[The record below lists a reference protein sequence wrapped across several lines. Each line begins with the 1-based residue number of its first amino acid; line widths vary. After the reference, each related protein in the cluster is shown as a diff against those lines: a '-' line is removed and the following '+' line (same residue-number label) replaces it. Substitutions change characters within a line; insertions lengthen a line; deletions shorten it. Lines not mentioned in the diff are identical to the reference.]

1 MFFLGYLIFYSILTT
16 LIDTSIFFSIFSF
29 VLGGMLYFNSSSPLQ
44 GIAICAFGLLHL
56 ISRLC
61 YHSKGMHASVNS
73 YTNYNTCYNF
83 ISISIATVI
92 FAIPIWYII
101 IKSNIITLGNSP
113 LYIFI
118 PSLLI
123 SWAIFFKIVDRIFIH
138 NRETHEVILGDY
150 FTIYRNIRRSLIH
163 IYIFK
168 FKDSPDLYSTGMWR
182 YRIFINKIG
191 SKFSCTFGK
200 GIFGTTYITSIKLI
214 EDAGEHIPTET
225 GSYRVFTFRK
235 RNLSKKDY
243 TFPWHILLLASG
255 ILIFIFGIFILYVTY
270 IKPQN
275 SNVRLLKYIELYKVI
290 GVSGIILGIILEIIA
305 IFLFIKHIRKK

>member
-16 LIDTSIFFSIFSF
+16 LIDTSIFFSMLSF

-61 YHSKGMHASVNS
+61 YHSRKVSSNPYINS
-73 YTNYNTCYNF
+73 YTSCNF
-83 ISISIATVI
+83 LSIFIATII

-101 IKSNIITLGNSP
+101 VKSNIVTLGNSP

-123 SWAIFFKIVDRIFIH
+123 SWAILFKIVDRIFIH
-138 NRETHEVILGDY
+138 NRETQEVVLGDY
-150 FTIYRNIRRSLIH
+150 FTVYRSIRRSLTH

-168 FKDSPDLYSTGMWR
+168 FKSSPDLYSTGMWR
-182 YRIFINKIG
+182 YRIFIDKLG

-200 GIFGTTYITSIKLI
+200 GIFGTSYITSIKLI
-214 EDAGEHIPTET
+214 EDAGVKAPENTN
-225 GSYRVFTFRK
+225 SYSTFPFRK
-235 RNLSKKDY
+235 RSLSKKDY
-243 TFPWHILLLASG
+243 TFPWHILLFASG
-255 ILIFIFGIFILYVTY
+255 ILVFCFGLFFLYITH
-270 IKPQN
+270 IGPQN
-275 SNVRLLKYIELYKVI
+275 SDVSLLKYFELYKVTGI
-290 GVSGIILGIILEIIA
+290 SGIILGITLVIIS
-305 IFLFIKHIRKK
+305 IFTLIRKK

>member
-16 LIDTSIFFSIFSF
+16 LIDTSIFFSMLSF

-44 GIAICAFGLLHL
+44 GMVICAFGLLHL

-61 YHSKGMHASVNS
+61 YHSRKVSSNPYINF
-73 YTNYNTCYNF
+73 YTSCNF
-83 ISISIATVI
+83 LSIFIATII

-101 IKSNIITLGNSP
+101 VKSNIVTLGNSP

-123 SWAIFFKIVDRIFIH
+123 SWAILFKIVDRIFIH
-138 NRETHEVILGDY
+138 NRETQEVVLGDY
-150 FTIYRNIRRSLIH
+150 FTVYRSIRRSLTH

-168 FKDSPDLYSTGMWR
+168 FKSSPDLYSTGMWR
-182 YRIFINKIG
+182 YRIFIDKLG

-214 EDAGEHIPTET
+214 EDAGVNAPENTN
-225 GSYRVFTFRK
+225 SYSTFSFRK
-235 RNLSKKDY
+235 RSLSKKDY
-243 TFPWHILLLASG
+243 TFPWHILLFASG
-255 ILIFIFGIFILYVTY
+255 ILVFCFGLFFLY
-270 IKPQN
+270 IAHIEPQN
-275 SNVRLLKYIELYKVI
+275 SDVSLLKYFEFYKVTGI
-290 GVSGIILGIILEIIA
+290 SGIILGITLVIIS
-305 IFLFIKHIRKK
+305 IFTLIRKK

>member
-16 LIDTSIFFSIFSF
+16 LIDTSIFFSMLSF

-44 GIAICAFGLLHL
+44 GMAIYAFGLLHL

-61 YHSKGMHASVNS
+61 YHSRKVSSNPYINY
-73 YTNYNTCYNF
+73 YTSCNF
-83 ISISIATVI
+83 LSIFIATII

-101 IKSNIITLGNSP
+101 VKSNIVTLGNSP

-123 SWAIFFKIVDRIFIH
+123 SWAILFKIVDRIFIH
-138 NRETHEVILGDY
+138 NRETQEMVLGDY
-150 FTIYRNIRRSLIH
+150 FTIYKSIRRSLTH

-168 FKDSPDLYSTGMWR
+168 FKSSPDLYSTGMWR
-182 YRIFINKIG
+182 YRIFIDKLG

-214 EDAGEHIPTET
+214 EDAGVNAPENTN
-225 GSYRVFTFRK
+225 SYSTFPFRK
-235 RNLSKKDY
+235 RSLSKKDY
-243 TFPWHILLLASG
+243 TFPWHILLFASG
-255 ILIFIFGIFILYVTY
+255 ILVFCFGLFFLY
-270 IKPQN
+270 IAHIGPQN
-275 SNVRLLKYIELYKVI
+275 SDVSLLKYIELYKVTGI
-290 GVSGIILGIILEIIA
+290 SGIILGITLVIIS
-305 IFLFIKHIRKK
+305 IFMLIRKK

>member
-44 GIAICAFGLLHL
+44 GIGICAFGLLHL

-73 YTNYNTCYNF
+73 YTNYNTSYNF

-101 IKSNIITLGNSP
+101 IISKAVRLAISP
-113 LYIFI
+113 FYLFI
-118 PSLLI
+118 PSLFI
-123 SWAIFFKIVDRIFIH
+123 AWAILFKIVDRIFIH
-138 NRETHEVILGDY
+138 DRETQEVVLGDY
-150 FTIYRNIRRSLIH
+150 FTIYKSRRSLTH

-182 YRIFINKIG
+182 YRIFIDKIG

-225 GSYRVFTFRK
+225 GLYRVFTFRK

-255 ILIFIFGIFILYVTY
+255 ILIFIFLFFIINYARFIYTIFNNFFYDWNDIL
-270 IKPQN
+270 
-275 SNVRLLKYIELYKVI
+275 
-290 GVSGIILGIILEIIA
+290 
-305 IFLFIKHIRKK
+305 F

>member
-61 YHSKGMHASVNS
+61 YHSKKMCASGSS
-73 YTNYNTCYNF
+73 YVDYNTSYNF
-83 ISISIATVI
+83 LSISIATVI
-92 FAIPIWYII
+92 FAIPIWCII
-101 IKSNIITLGNSP
+101 VKSNIITLGNSP

-118 PSLLI
+118 PSLFI
-123 SWAIFFKIVDRIFIH
+123 SWTILFKIVDRIFIH
-138 NRETHEVILGDY
+138 NRETQEVILGDH

-214 EDAGEHIPTET
+214 EDAGEHVPTET

>member
-16 LIDTSIFFSIFSF
+16 LIDTSIFFSMLSF

-44 GIAICAFGLLHL
+44 GMAICAFGLLHL

-61 YHSKGMHASVNS
+61 YHSRKVSSNPYINS
-73 YTNYNTCYNF
+73 YTSCNF
-83 ISISIATVI
+83 LSIFIATII

-101 IKSNIITLGNSP
+101 VKSHIVTLGNSP

-123 SWAIFFKIVDRIFIH
+123 SWAVLFKIVDRIFIH
-138 NRETHEVILGDY
+138 NRETQEVVLWDY
-150 FTIYRNIRRSLIH
+150 FTVYRSIRRSLTH

-168 FKDSPDLYSTGMWR
+168 FKSSPDLYSTGMWR
-182 YRIFINKIG
+182 YRIFIDKLG

-214 EDAGEHIPTET
+214 EDAGVNAPENTN
-225 GSYRVFTFRK
+225 SYSTFPFRK
-235 RNLSKKDY
+235 RSLSKKDY
-243 TFPWHILLLASG
+243 TFPWHILLFASG
-255 ILIFIFGIFILYVTY
+255 ILVFCFGLFFLY
-270 IKPQN
+270 IAHIGPQN
-275 SNVRLLKYIELYKVI
+275 SDVSLLKYFEFYKVTGI
-290 GVSGIILGIILEIIA
+290 SGIILGITLVIIS
-305 IFLFIKHIRKK
+305 IFTLIRKK

>member
-1 MFFLGYLIFYSILTT
+1 MFFIGYLFFYSVLSA
-16 LIDTSIFFSIFSF
+16 LIDTSVFFSIVSF
-29 VLGGMLYFNSSSPLQ
+29 VLGGLLYSNDSSPLQ
-44 GIAICAFGLLHL
+44 GIAICTFGLLHL

-73 YTNYNTCYNF
+73 YTNYNTSYNF
-83 ISISIATVI
+83 FSISIATII
-92 FAIPIWYII
+92 FAIPVWYII
-101 IKSNIITLGNSP
+101 IISKAIRLPISP
-113 LYIFI
+113 FYLFI
-118 PSLLI
+118 PSLI
-123 SWAIFFKIVDRIFIH
+123 IAWAILFKIVDRIFIH
-138 NRETHEVILGDY
+138 NRETQEVILGDY
-150 FTIYRNIRRSLIH
+150 FTIHRSRRSLTH

-225 GSYRVFTFRK
+225 GLYRVFTFRK

-255 ILIFIFGIFILYVTY
+255 ILIFIFGIFSLYLANIGV
-270 IKPQN
+270 QN
-275 SNVRLLKYIELYKVI
+275 SNISLLKYIELYKVTGI
-290 GVSGIILGIILEIIA
+290 SGIILGLILVIIS
-305 IFLFIKHIRKK
+305 IFMLIRKK